1 MNHFGSTFI
10 LCFLGLTIFVRL
22 NVEASGGLEGHLMMK
37 MKKINEN
44 LCALPAPA
52 SQVIVLLLR
61 CRRIQAPEL
70 PA

>member
-37 MKKINEN
+37 MKKIAEARPGVYARRWNGAHN
-44 LCALPAPA
+44 LSL
-52 SQVIVLLLR
+52 IH
-61 CRRIQAPEL
+61 I
-70 PA
+70 